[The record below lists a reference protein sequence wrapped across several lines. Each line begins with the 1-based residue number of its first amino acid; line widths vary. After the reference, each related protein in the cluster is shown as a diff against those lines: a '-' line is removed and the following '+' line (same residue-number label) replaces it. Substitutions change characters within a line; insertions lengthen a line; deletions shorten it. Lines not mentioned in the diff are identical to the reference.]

1 MGGSLYPIECLNFVA
16 YSCLRSSSKQAKNAT
31 FMQTIGERL
40 EEARKRKGISL
51 REAAEV
57 TKIRS
62 DYLAYLEQNK
72 FDFDLPEIYRSGFI
86 KNYARYLKLDPDKIL
101 TDYNT
106 QRLGMARNKRAATE
120 WFGSSEAREASE
132 APAERSYGT
141 LSSKPAGSAD
151 AETDEE
157 PAEAPAPAE
166 TDKTYYL
173 KIGLILAGTLALVIV
188 LFGLVRAIIGSGSE
202 PVAQTSTTIAAEPAI
217 PASTSEFT
225 IVARGGSS
233 FVAARQV
240 DDRKVIYQGTLADG
254 ESATVQKR
262 GAVEIVLTQPDAIV
276 IKNGN
281 EDIRATGSG
290 VGGSSKIRIP

>member
-1 MGGSLYPIECLNFVA
+1 
-16 YSCLRSSSKQAKNAT
+16 
-31 FMQTIGERL
+31 MQTIGERL

-62 DYLAYLEQNK
+62 DYLGYLEQNK

-86 KNYARYLKLDPDKIL
+86 KNYARYLKLNADKIL

-106 QRLGMARNKRAATE
+106 QRLSMSRGKRTSTE
-120 WFGSSEAREASE
+120 WFGSSEDRPSGETAT
-132 APAERSYGT
+132 ERSYGT
-141 LSSKPAGSAD
+141 LRSNTN
-151 AETDEE
+151 ETDPSTPVEVAPE
-157 PAEAPAPAE
+157 SPAPE
-166 TDKTYYL
+166 EVEKTYYL
-173 KIGLILAGTLALVIV
+173 KIGLILVGTLALVIV
-188 LFGLVRAIIGSGSE
+188 LFGLVRAILGSDAT
-202 PVAQTSTTIAAEPAI
+202 PVAQLTNIEVAPSAPV
-217 PASTSEFT
+217 STSEFT
-225 IVARGGSS
+225 ITARGGSS
-233 FVAARQV
+233 YVAARQV

-254 ESATVQKR
+254 ESQTVQKT
-262 GAVEIVLTQPDAIV
+262 GAVEIVLTQPEAIV

>member
-1 MGGSLYPIECLNFVA
+1 
-16 YSCLRSSSKQAKNAT
+16 
-31 FMQTIGERL
+31 MQTIGERL

-62 DYLAYLEQNK
+62 DYLGYLEQNK

-86 KNYARYLKLDPDKIL
+86 KNYARYLKLDPEKIL

-120 WFGSSEAREASE
+120 WFGTSEARETSD

-141 LSSKPAGSAD
+141 LSSKPAGSAA

-157 PAEAPAPAE
+157 PAEAPAPGEA
-166 TDKTYYL
+166 DKTYYL

-225 IVARGGSS
+225 IIARGGSS

-254 ESATVQKR
+254 ESATVKKS

-276 IKNGN
+276 IRNGN

>member
-1 MGGSLYPIECLNFVA
+1 MEEHCLTNSYVGL
-16 YSCLRSSSKQAKNAT
+16 S
-31 FMQTIGERL
+31 E
-40 EEARKRKGISL
+40 EEAKKKFK
-51 REAAEV
+51 
-57 TKIRS
+57 KI
-62 DYLAYLEQNK
+62 D
-72 FDFDLPEIYRSGFI
+72 IYRSSFRPLKYSLSKTKEKVFI
-86 KNYARYLKLDPDKIL
+86 KLVV
-101 TDYNT
+101 
-106 QRLGMARNKRAATE
+106 NK
-120 WFGSSEAREASE
+120 
-132 APAERSYGT
+132 
-141 LSSKPAGSAD
+141 
-151 AETDEE
+151 
-157 PAEAPAPAE
+157 E
-166 TDKTYYL
+166 TDKVL
-173 KIGLILAGTLALVIV
+173 GLHYVGDALALVIV

-202 PVAQTSTTIAAEPAI
+202 TDLQTTTTVAAEPAI

-254 ESATVQKR
+254 ESATVKKS

>member
-1 MGGSLYPIECLNFVA
+1 
-16 YSCLRSSSKQAKNAT
+16 
-31 FMQTIGERL
+31 MQTIGERL

-62 DYLAYLEQNK
+62 DYLGYLEQNT

-86 KNYARYLKLDPDKIL
+86 KNYARYLKLDADKIL

-106 QRLGMARNKRAATE
+106 QRLGMSRNKRAATE
-120 WFGSSEAREASE
+120 WFGSSEARETSD

-141 LSSKPAGSAD
+141 LSSKPGSAPSETTEAP
-151 AETDEE
+151 AET
-157 PAEAPAPAE
+157 PAPAE
-166 TDKTYYL
+166 ADKTYYL

-202 PVAQTSTTIAAEPAI
+202 PDLQTTTTVAAEPAI

-254 ESATVQKR
+254 ESATVKKS

-276 IKNGN
+276 IKNGKD
-281 EDIRATGSG
+281 DIRATGSG

>member
-1 MGGSLYPIECLNFVA
+1 MGGSLYPIDSLKLGA
-16 YSCLRSSSKQAKNAT
+16 YSCLRSVAKQTKNAT

-62 DYLAYLEQNK
+62 DYLGYLEQNK

-86 KNYARYLKLDPDKIL
+86 KNYARYLKLDADKIL

-106 QRLGMARNKRAATE
+106 QRLGMSRNKRAATE
-120 WFGSSEAREASE
+120 WFGGSESRESLE

-141 LSSKPAGSAD
+141 LGSKATGASAAEASTPS
-151 AETDEE
+151 AETPPPEE
-157 PAEAPAPAE
+157 A
-166 TDKTYYL
+166 DKTYYI

-188 LFGLVRAIIGSGSE
+188 LFGLVRAIIGTGPE
-202 PVAQTSTTIAAEPAI
+202 PIAETTTVVATPATPVSTN
-217 PASTSEFT
+217 EFT
-225 IVARGGSS
+225 IIARGGSS

-254 ESATVQKR
+254 ESATVQKS
-262 GAVEIVLTQPDAIV
+262 GAVEIVLTQPEAIV
-276 IKNGN
+276 IKNGS
-281 EDIRATGSG
+281 EDIRATGGG

>member
-1 MGGSLYPIECLNFVA
+1 
-16 YSCLRSSSKQAKNAT
+16 
-31 FMQTIGERL
+31 MQTIGERL

-86 KNYARYLKLDPDKIL
+86 KNYARYLKLDPEKIL

-120 WFGSSEAREASE
+120 WFGASEASE

-151 AETDEE
+151 AETDEA
-157 PAEAPAPAE
+157 PADAPAPAE
-166 TDKTYYL
+166 ADKTYYL

-202 PVAQTSTTIAAEPAI
+202 PVAQTSTTIAAEPAT

-233 FVAARQV
+233 FVVARQV

-254 ESATVQKR
+254 ETATVQKS
-262 GAVEIVLTQPDAIV
+262 GAVEIVLTQPDAIL

-281 EDIRATGSG
+281 EDIRATSTG